1 VGVGVGTPVALSSGH
16 SKRPRR
22 PERASRLLH
31 GLLGREREEEEEE
44 EEEETM
50 KSEVMGMAMGGSAR
64 YWTCYLPKFS
74 LARPK
79 TLRC

>member
-1 VGVGVGTPVALSSGH
+1 MGVGVGTPVALSSGH

-44 EEEETM
+44 EETM